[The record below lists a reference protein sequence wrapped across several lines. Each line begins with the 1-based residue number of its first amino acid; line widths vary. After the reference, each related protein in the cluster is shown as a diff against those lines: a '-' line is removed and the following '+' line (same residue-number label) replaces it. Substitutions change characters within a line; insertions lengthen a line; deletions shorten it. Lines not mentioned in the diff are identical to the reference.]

1 MRIFHHARAKMCTM
15 LFIHMLQETQIM
27 TDCLNFSQTNGDVYY
42 VYPRIVSYM
51 TSEKIKVEALA
62 KAAGISANTV
72 SKIRSGLYVGEEM
85 IDACS
90 KGMKSLG
97 KTFNFEKEQME
108 AQGHYSQA
116 DVKAFIGNRPWQAAA
131 KELGIEKH
139 MLEWIMQEKKVSA
152 EFHKKHIANK
162 I

>member
-1 MRIFHHARAKMCTM
+1 
-15 LFIHMLQETQIM
+15 MLQETTIM

-51 TSEKIKVEALA
+51 ASEKIKVEALA

-72 SKIRSGLYVGEEM
+72 SKIRSGLYVGENM
-85 IDACS
+85 IEACS
-90 KGMKSLG
+90 KGMKAIG
-97 KTFNFEKEQME
+97 KTFIFEKEQME

-131 KELGIEKH
+131 KELGIEKC
-139 MLEWIMQEKKVSA
+139 MLEWIMQEKKVSS
-152 EFHKKHIANK
+152 EFHNKYIVNK